1 MSRHAHRTCGRAA
14 PAVLLG
20 ALLGALLGGCSLAG
34 PVGDNTDAVL
44 ECTKTIVANTE
55 NVKETT
61 AGMHDLATRLE
72 SMQQELAALR
82 AALDGVRELKPALE
96 STAQLQKPMQQLTE
110 TVRPVTDVPWA
121 AILLAFA
128 AGMVL
133 AAVIVWKAAFR
144 GAARGMVAAS
154 KVAPTT
160 STVTGTATRPRGA
173 S

>member
-1 MSRHAHRTCGRAA
+1 MSTHARRTLGGGRMRAA
-14 PAVLLG
+14 AA

-72 SMQQELAALR
+72 SMQQELASLR

-96 STAQLQKPMQQLTE
+96 STANLQKPMHELTE

-144 GAARGMVAAS
+144 GAARGMVSASKAAS
-154 KVAPTT
+154 TT
-160 STVTGTATRPRGA
+160 SPVTGTATRPRGA